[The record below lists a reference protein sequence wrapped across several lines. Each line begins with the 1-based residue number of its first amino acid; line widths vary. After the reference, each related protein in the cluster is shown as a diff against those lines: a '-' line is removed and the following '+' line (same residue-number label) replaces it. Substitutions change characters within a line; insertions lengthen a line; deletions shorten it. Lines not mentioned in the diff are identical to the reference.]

1 MNREPYYNWQWKV
14 LLVNGMC
21 LQTKDIYQKDGS
33 FFKPSRPKMMT
44 RGWLWLPKLKRKSKG
59 LNFAVHIYTHTT
71 SQARYLCSSALPTV
85 NWKFHKI
92 VHSGEFQIQLS
103 VTQLELNSFSF
114 SLFCT
119 FFNFPTWLCVWS
131 SSNAKKKLPRYFQV
145 GFMWQVLLYDFLWR
159 CVKVIGFGV
168 HIFLPFLEIVRYCF
182 FSDA

>member
-71 SQARYLCSSALPTV
+71 SQARYLYSSALPIV

-103 VTQLELNSFSF
+103 VTQLELNSFS
-114 SLFCT
+114 LNPFCT

-131 SSNAKKKLPRYFQV
+131 SSNAKKITKVLSSRIYVTSFTLWFFMKMCEGHRVWCTYFSPL
-145 GFMWQVLLYDFLWR
+145 FR
-159 CVKVIGFGV
+159 N
-168 HIFLPFLEIVRYCF
+168 
-182 FSDA
+182 S